1 MTSKTELVEQLLKQ
15 LNDLPHRNKEALD
28 ALYKRSEMIVR
39 NIFGTDSPYLN
50 NLTDIDFYPNIYPT
64 DEITR
69 DMRWKSG
76 TSELKNLYETMLE
89 EITLFDVVDPTPSA
103 VEPKK
108 AEGKTEYDLAFSFA
122 GEDRPYVRQVKEECE
137 KLGLKVYYDE
147 DRKIDQWGK
156 SIIGEQRKVYSG
168 YKTKHFVPFIS
179 QYYFTKPTPTDEF
192 KSALAESTKRE
203 RYILPIKLDESDISV
218 EYLHSD
224 TQYLKKS
231 DYIPQRL
238 AAALN
243 KIVQGIDAPA
253 KDVEKLLEDELDL
266 SGPKVTPHN
275 YSKYEEAESLLAYI
289 ADQFRLNSEKL
300 KAEGYVPVIRINDN
314 KLMIQVERDG
324 KTLFILNAFFSSMG
338 ENRIGYNFAQRSMMA
353 NAQPENGSIE
363 PFYSKSEQKPLYVFT
378 DYGSFGSTDLVGGR
392 YLTKKEIVKFFW
404 DKMNKQLE
412 S

>member
-28 ALYKRSEMIVR
+28 AMYKRSEMIIR
-39 NIFGTDSPYLN
+39 NIFGKDSTYLN
-50 NLTDIDFYPNIYPT
+50 DLTSINFYPSVYPT
-64 DEITR
+64 DEITM

-76 TSELKNLYETMLE
+76 TSETKNLYTTMLE
-89 EITLFDVVDPTPSA
+89 EISLFDTNIETTIKS
-103 VEPKK
+103 KK
-108 AEGKTEYDLAFSFA
+108 EITKEIEFDLAFSFA
-122 GEDRPYVRQVKEECE
+122 GEDRSYVKQVKEECE

-203 RYILPIKLDESDISV
+203 RYILPIKLDESEISV

-231 DYIPQRL
+231 DYTPQRL
-238 AAALN
+238 ATALN

-266 SGPKVTPHN
+266 SGPKVTPRT
-275 YSKYEEAESLLAYI
+275 YSKYEEAESLLVYI
-289 ADQFRLNSEKL
+289 ADQFKANSEKL
-300 KAEGYVPVIRINDN
+300 KAGGYVPVIRINDN
-314 KLMIQVERDG
+314 KLMIQIERDG
-324 KTLFILNAFFSSMG
+324 KTLFILNVFFSNMG
-338 ENRIGYNFAQRSMMA
+338 DNRIGYNFAQRSIMA
-353 NAQPENGSIE
+353 NAQPENGNIE
-363 PFYSKSEQKPLYVFT
+363 PFYNTEEKKALYIFN
-378 DYGSFGSTDLVGGR
+378 DYGSFGSMGLIGGK

-404 DKMNKQLE
+404 GKMNKQLE